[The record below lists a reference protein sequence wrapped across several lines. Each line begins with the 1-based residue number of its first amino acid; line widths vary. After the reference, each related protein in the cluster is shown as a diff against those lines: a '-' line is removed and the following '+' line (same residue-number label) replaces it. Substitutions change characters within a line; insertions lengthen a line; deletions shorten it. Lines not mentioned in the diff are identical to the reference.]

1 MSTGIGHARVVGAKL
16 DWGAFF
22 KGTGA
27 KRVAL
32 ATYPFQRK
40 RYWLAST
47 GGLGDLGAAGL
58 TDPEHPLLAAAIE
71 GPSSEGLLF
80 TGRLSLQ
87 THPWLADHVIGGA
100 VLVPRTAFL
109 ELALRATEAV
119 RAQGGG

>member
-80 TGRLSLQ
+80 TGRLSVQ
-87 THPWLADHVIGGA
+87 THPRLAD
-100 VLVPRTAFL
+100 PRVRAARLLPATAFL
-109 ELALRATEAV
+109 QRAARGTH
-119 RAQGGG
+119 QGGPLA